1 MALAAFCGFAFAV
14 WMILCAVAYASSDRQ
29 VLGGVVFE
37 AEVNAALVLLIALGV
52 GLGLLTAL
60 LGLSGLRAG
69 RLGRTRWVWAVTSL
83 AFLAW
88 SFASVAD
95 GGATF
100 LTVYLLLAAGLAA
113 GFVALTLPAT
123 SSYQDAGPAA
133 ER

>member
-1 MALAAFCGFAFAV
+1 MVVAALSGFVLAV

-37 AEVNAALVLLIALGV
+37 SEVNAAFVLVTALGS
-52 GLGLLTAL
+52 GLGLLAAL
-60 LGLSGLRAG
+60 LGLSGLRVG

-83 AFLAW
+83 ASLAW
-88 SFASVAD
+88 AFASVVD

-100 LTVYLLLAAGLAA
+100 LTVYLLLATGLAA
-113 GFVALTLPAT
+113 GVVALAPTSWYEDVAPAT
-123 SSYQDAGPAA
+123 